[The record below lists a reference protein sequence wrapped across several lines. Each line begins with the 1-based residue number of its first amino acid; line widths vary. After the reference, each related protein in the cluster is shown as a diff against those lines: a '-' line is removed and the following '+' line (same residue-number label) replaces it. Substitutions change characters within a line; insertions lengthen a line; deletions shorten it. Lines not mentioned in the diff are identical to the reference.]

1 MGQPGCGVPGLFHSG
16 VRDDNDANSVSGI
29 IVDVK
34 SAQFHSLY
42 YDD

>member
-1 MGQPGCGVPGLFHSG
+1 MAPLGCGVPGLFHNG
-16 VRDDNDANSVSGI
+16 VRDDDDANSVSGI